1 MGKAWVCGQNW
12 LNLNTLEVDI
22 IIDMPPR
29 FVLMCHGTSETLADS
44 DPPLNE
50 HGRHQCFLTAQ
61 TLSEEIK
68 RFTAVYSSPS
78 SVCIQSAEA
87 TKEFVPHDKLFVTDA
102 LIERHVGNVDISY
115 RMSKTALAAKWP
127 DIDVNF
133 IEDEMPENW
142 TVMEPLKFVET
153 RALLFIRDV
162 VKKHNDSDDDVLI
175 LTHHDV
181 LFCLFMGVSFP
192 YGDSMTLDCE
202 ELKELIHYTD

>member
-1 MGKAWVCGQNW
+1 MDWI
-12 LNLNTLEVDI
+12 NLNTLGVTI

-29 FVLMCHGTSETLADS
+29 FVIMCHGTSEPVSKTDS
-44 DPPLNE
+44 DPSIDE

-68 RFTAVYSSPS
+68 RFAAVYSSPS

-87 TKEFVPHDKLFVTDA
+87 TSEFVTHDKLFVSDA
-102 LIERHVGNVDISY
+102 LIERHTGNADISY
-115 RMSKTALAAKWP
+115 RMSKTDIVAKWP
-127 DIDVNF
+127 NIDVNF
-133 IEDEMPENW
+133 IEDELPENW

-153 RALLFIRDV
+153 RALLFMREV
-162 VKKHNDSDDDVLI
+162 VKKHDNTDDDVLVI
-175 LTHHDV
+175 SHHDV
-181 LFCLFMGVSFP
+181 LFCLFMGLTFT